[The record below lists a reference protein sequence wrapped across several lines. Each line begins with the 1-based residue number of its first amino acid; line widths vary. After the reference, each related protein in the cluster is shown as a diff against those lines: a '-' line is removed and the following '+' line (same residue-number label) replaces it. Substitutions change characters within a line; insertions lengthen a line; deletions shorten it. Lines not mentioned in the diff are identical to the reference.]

1 MDQKMTDP
9 TAELE
14 KNRALLE
21 QVVHSSDAQRL
32 MELLNQN
39 SGGKLKTAAAS
50 AALGDTKAL
59 LNMVRQVMQSPE
71 GAQLVERLNQTAPK
85 QP

>member
-39 SGGKLKTAAAS
+39 SGGNLKTAAAS